1 MQGMRMV
8 MKIAAW
14 IMIVIP
20 MRAAAIVIAIAMT
33 MITAVIA
40 IVMAVIG
47 KLYYRYYYA

>member
-1 MQGMRMV
+1 MQGMRTF
-8 MKIAAW
+8 MKIVVW

-47 KLYYRYYYA
+47 KL